1 MPSAPAR
8 QLSQLLE
15 TLHAAGT
22 LTATELAGLSDLSR
36 EDAHS
41 VAGAFAGLPSTER
54 ESLLIRAL
62 ELAEDNVDLD
72 FSRFA
77 AAALGDPEAPVR
89 RAAVRILWESE
100 DRATITRLAALVR
113 DDGDEA
119 VRAASAATLA
129 GAVVRA
135 EFDALDR
142 ETSEAVTNA
151 LRAAADD
158 PSEAIDVRA
167 AAIESLGARSLPW
180 VTTLIN
186 DAYYAEDDRLRI
198 AAVRAMGASAEERWV
213 EYLAD
218 LAVSDDPEFRFE
230 AAQSLGG
237 IASDEGIEPLISLLD
252 DEDLEVV
259 TAALQALGSIGGDD
273 VVELLTRLQAEPP
286 EGLEEEVDAALEMAR
301 FVTTEGGRDGE

>member
-36 EDAHS
+36 EDAES
-41 VAGAFAGLPSTER
+41 VAGACAHLPAAER
-54 ESLLIRAL
+54 ESLLTRAL

-77 AAALGDPEAPVR
+77 AASLDDPEAPVR

-100 DRATITRLAALVR
+100 DRATIARLADLVR
-113 DDGDEA
+113 ADDDEA

-142 ETSEAVTNA
+142 ETSERVTNA

-158 PSEAIDVRA
+158 ASEAVDVRA

-198 AAVRAMGASAEERWV
+198 AAIRAMGASADERWV

-218 LAVSDDPEFRFE
+218 LAVSDDPEVRFE
-230 AAQSLGG
+230 AAQSLGA
-237 IASDEGIEPLISLLD
+237 IASDEGLEPLFALLD

-259 TAALQALGSIGGDD
+259 TAALQAVGGIGGDD

-301 FVTTEGGRDGE
+301 FVTTEGRGGE